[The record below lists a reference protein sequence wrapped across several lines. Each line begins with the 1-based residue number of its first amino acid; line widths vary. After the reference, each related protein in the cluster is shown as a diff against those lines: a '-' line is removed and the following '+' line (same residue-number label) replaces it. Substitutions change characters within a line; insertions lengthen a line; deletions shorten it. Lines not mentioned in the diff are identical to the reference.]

1 MSTFV
6 CALAHDSE
14 ALCHVVV
21 TAMIALSLVGRQ
33 TGRER
38 GRSTFVRALA
48 HDSEALCHGFVTAT
62 ISLSSYQYS
71 SLFVMAV
78 LILLHLSIQLLGI
91 HMSLKP
97 RARSFTCVL
106 GSRAFQRHCRTSYAR
121 LLATSMCLVLLLGW
135 FWRFAAVHTV
145 SVFFCAGSSLGWK
158 EVPSMRWLHLAISI
172 GELIAR

>member
-1 MSTFV
+1 MQWP
-6 CALAHDSE
+6 CHCHD
-14 ALCHVVV
+14 
-21 TAMIALSLVGRQ
+21 LSI
-33 TGRER
+33 
-38 GRSTFVRALA
+38 F
-48 HDSEALCHGFVTAT
+48 
-62 ISLSSYQYS
+62 LSFSG
-71 SLFVMAV
+71 LFFMAV

-145 SVFFCAGSSLGWK
+145 SVFFLCWQFTGLERSPEHALAASRNFHWRAHSSLTILFSSFEGCLLQRLL
-158 EVPSMRWLHLAISI
+158 V
-172 GELIAR
+172 LICGMVGRGFHVQLSR